1 MHGSRVPETMWGN
14 VVCIGTDGQ
23 GEMLSVA
30 TDQLVNAEA
39 SQGLAAIRNKH
50 GLIRAL

>member
-1 MHGSRVPETMWGN
+1 MHGSRVPQAMGGD
-14 VVCIGTDGQ
+14 VVCISTDGQ

-39 SQGLAAIRNKH
+39 GQGLATARDKH
-50 GLIRAL
+50 GLIWAL